1 MRTLSAAVRTERMPA
16 VELLHVTVQL
26 MLTLAVHDTLSF
38 DSDQDRPFGT
48 LSDIDDTLIFSV
60 LVIVLVPLTGK
71 DVI

>member
-1 MRTLSAAVRTERMPA
+1 MRTLSAAVSTERMPA

-38 DSDQDRPFGT
+38 DSDPST
-48 LSDIDDTLIFSV
+48 AHLELSQILMTLIFSV
-60 LVIVLVPLTGK
+60 LGIVLVPLTRK